1 MESKTSVSPTDQ
13 SCRGSGTQRSG
24 KGGSI
29 DPSACRYCRTTGP
42 ASRWFRRRR
51 LCGRYAQA
59 LAASDAKWRELSE
72 SVGFQASSACLTV
85 QHGLAKQAV
94 NEDFWGLQSLDP
106 LGHSGGGGTILGFA
120 ERYPEHASKLLLI
133 ESAPGTLSADII
145 VEGWSG
151 LRYIKYST

>member
-1 MESKTSVSPTDQ
+1 
-13 SCRGSGTQRSG
+13 
-24 KGGSI
+24 
-29 DPSACRYCRTTGP
+29 
-42 ASRWFRRRR
+42 
-51 LCGRYAQA
+51 
-59 LAASDAKWRELSE
+59 
-72 SVGFQASSACLTV
+72 VGFQASSACLTV